1 MKILHYPLTTEK
13 AVRLIEIENKIA
25 FVVDIRAG
33 KEEIKKE
40 MEKKFN
46 VKVDKINLHILKN
59 IKIAY
64 IKLKKETPAIN
75 VATKL
80 GMI

>member
-1 MKILHYPLTTEK
+1 MIVPLTTEK
-13 AVRLIEIENKIA
+13 AVRLIELNNTLVFETERKT
-25 FVVDIRAG
+25 R

-40 MEKKFN
+40 VETQFK
-46 VKVDKINLHILKN
+46 VKVESINTLIHLNK
-59 IKIAY
+59 KIAY
-64 IKLKKETPAIN
+64 VKLDKKNPAID

>member
-1 MKILHYPLTTEK
+1 MILKPITTEK
-13 AVRLIEIENKIA
+13 AVKMIDMENILL
-25 FVVDIRAG
+25 FEVGRRTN

-40 MEKKFN
+40 VEGTFG
-46 VKVDKINLHILKN
+46 VKVDKVRTHIKQNKKFAYVRLNKSNL
-59 IKIAY
+59 
-64 IKLKKETPAIN
+64 AID

>member
-1 MKILHYPLTTEK
+1 MKIRAVSSEK
-13 AVRLIEIENKIA
+13 AVKLIDIENTLL
-25 FVVDIRAG
+25 FEVDFKSG

-40 MEKKFN
+40 IEKMFK
-46 VKVDKINLHILKN
+46 VKVDNVRTLVRNNTKY
-59 IKIAY
+59 AY
-64 IKLKKETPAIN
+64 VRFAKANPAVD